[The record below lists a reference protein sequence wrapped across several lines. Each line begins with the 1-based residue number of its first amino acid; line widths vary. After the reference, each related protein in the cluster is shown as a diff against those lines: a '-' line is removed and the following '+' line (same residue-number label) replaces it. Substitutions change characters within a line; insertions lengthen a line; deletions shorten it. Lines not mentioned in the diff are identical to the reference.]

1 MAREVRRR
9 SNSIESFLLG
19 VACSGLA
26 LFTVI
31 AASHFIIPIIT
42 LDEYRGDLNQH
53 TPYPTFSI
61 ETPEP
66 TQYYK
71 VQYTPT
77 PYTTQ
82 PTATIRP
89 TPPIPEVTSNQVKIN
104 IDDVDLEKLNSVQ
117 LPSKVIYNGGIN
129 KTNTETISSYDASK
143 KTNYETYPKVIRF
156 NYISDYTT
164 KYFSMV
170 TYEGVYNYLS
180 DKDRQIYAGSEA
192 EGYRKFIDDPIQ
204 DIYMD
209 DLIEYI
215 KSTSTSTD
223 EQAINAIRLVQ
234 NIPYDTDTVEKRYE
248 VRYPYQVIYENE
260 GVCSEKS
267 LLLIYILKE
276 LGYSTA
282 YLQFNDENHA
292 VVGVKCDHRYEYK
305 GTGYC
310 FVESTTPIMMTY
322 SYMDYGYV
330 GELDSMPYVIHMS
343 DGRSLKLIE
352 DEWRD
357 SARFKELSDKAVEKN
372 GTLPPDEYN
381 TWFDILK
388 RYGIKVGN

>member
-1 MAREVRRR
+1 MKRRR

-26 LFTVI
+26 LFTVV
-31 AASHFIIPIIT
+31 AASHFVIPIIT
-42 LDEYRGDLNQH
+42 LEEYRGDTLI
-53 TPYPTFSI
+53 P
-61 ETPEP
+61 
-66 TQYYK
+66 
-71 VQYTPT
+71 TPT
-77 PYTTQ
+77 PTYSVVTTVPTPKYTPS
-82 PTATIRP
+82 PTTIPTSPIVTLSP
-89 TPPIPEVTSNQVKIN
+89 TPPLPEVTFNQVKIEN
-104 IDDVDLEKLNSVQ
+104 VDLDKLNSVQ
-117 LPSKVIYNGGIN
+117 LPAKVIYNGGVN
-129 KTNTETISSYDASK
+129 TNTPETIASYDASK
-143 KTNYETYPKVIRF
+143 KTSYETYPKVIRF
-156 NYISDYTT
+156 NYINDYTT

-170 TYEGVYNYLS
+170 TYEGVYDYLS
-180 DKDRQIYAGSEA
+180 DKDRQIYVGSEA

-204 DIYMD
+204 DIYME
-209 DLIEYI
+209 DLIDYI
-215 KSTSTSTD
+215 KSTSSSAD

-282 YLQFNDENHA
+282 YLQFGDENHA

-322 SYMDYGYV
+322 SYMEYGYS
-330 GELDSMPYVIHMS
+330 GSLDSMPYVIHMS

-352 DEWRD
+352 EEWRD
-357 SARFKELSDKAVEKN
+357 SAKFKELTDKAVDEN
-372 GTLPPDEYN
+372 GMLPPDEYN

-388 RYGIKVGN
+388 RYGIKVGS